1 MLKDFAVSLCLQQQ
15 LQKQNKK
22 TSVYSHTSQ
31 DQNVIL

>member
-1 MLKDFAVSLCLQQQ
+1 MQKDLAVSLCLQQQ
-15 LQKQNKK
+15 LQKKQ